1 MTVCN
6 YVLVGGLAL
15 VLACLVATH
24 LDGMR
29 YETCSNQEL
38 REESQRK
45 SWNEIVNQHWS
56 WECFVIHYIFEQKYC
71 TIFAGQFRKDSTACC
86 LPSDSKF
93 TNLFWSCFVCLSILN
108 LKSFSKII
116 ATSFYIEGLSRE
128 HCLASLNSFSFLFL
142 ALANCRRSSR
152 CSWTQRRLAE
162 TPRGPRRQYYHREP
176 ACAQTRRRGR
186 PAKNLKFQYLFLFL
200 FFHFFIYL
208 SSMRP
213 LRVNLAVLCPRSRLN
228 NRQNRF
234 EALIHWPHWA
244 SPLL

>member
-1 MTVCN
+1 MNGQQNKTKFSLLQQWLQLCPGRWASPGAGLPSGHSFGWYEVWDLFQSGITGRVSEE
-6 YVLVGGLAL
+6 VLEWNCQSTL
-15 VLACLVATH
+15 VLRVFCHNTLYIWTEILH
-24 LDGMR
+24 NIWTEILHNLWW
-29 YETCSNQEL
+29 TIL
-38 REESQRK
+38 QRF
-45 SWNEIVNQHWS
+45 N
-56 WECFVIHYIFEQKYC
+56 
-71 TIFAGQFRKDSTACC
+71 CC

-186 PAKNLKFQYLFLFL
+186 PAKNLKFQYLFTNSTCAQL
-200 FFHFFIYL
+200 Y
-208 SSMRP
+208 
-213 LRVNLAVLCPRSRLN
+213 
-228 NRQNRF
+228 
-234 EALIHWPHWA
+234 
-244 SPLL
+244 